1 MPYKKIKRRV
11 IFQKHVQKEAVKPKN
26 IIIQWEAPQIN
37 LLKQFQDLGIRR
49 ENPQEYIAKYGRTL
63 TKTEELPDFIR
74 EITPPSEASFDF
86 DQNELY
92 DLEGDLFALRLIDL
106 EKEGLGEYKR
116 FLKENDRLI
125 SSSSFNINSSASISN
140 DFKINSQSTRA
151 TNKLTKIVPQFF
163 I

>member
-1 MPYKKIKRRV
+1 M
-11 IFQKHVQKEAVKPKN
+11 
-26 IIIQWEAPQIN
+26 
-37 LLKQFQDLGIRR
+37 GIRKA
-49 ENPQEYIAKYGRTL
+49 NPQEYIAKYEGTL

-74 EITPPSEASFDF
+74 EITPPSKLSFDL
-86 DQNELY
+86 DKNELY

-106 EKEGLGEYKR
+106 EKEDLGEYKK

-125 SSSSFNINSSASISN
+125 SSSSYNINSSATIPN

-151 TNKLTKIVPQFF
+151 TNKLTKLVPQFC